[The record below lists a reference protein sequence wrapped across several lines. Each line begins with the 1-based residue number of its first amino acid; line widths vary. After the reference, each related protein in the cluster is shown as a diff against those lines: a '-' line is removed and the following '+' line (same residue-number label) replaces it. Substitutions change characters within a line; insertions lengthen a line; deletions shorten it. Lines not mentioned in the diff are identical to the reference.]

1 MAKREK
7 PAFAGFSVLVIY
19 LLEIVV
25 KTRVDN
31 TAEWILHLRFNTC
44 NHTGPLW
51 PAIKDL
57 AGANREIE
65 RTS

>member
-7 PAFAGFSVLVIY
+7 PALAGFSVLVIY

-31 TAEWILHLRFNTC
+31 TAEWILH
-44 NHTGPLW
+44 
-51 PAIKDL
+51 
-57 AGANREIE
+57 
-65 RTS
+65 